1 VQAAHL
7 DSRNAAPTST
17 VVPVM
22 QLESSLAK
30 KTITFACSS
39 TVEIRRSV
47 FRGQLVAS
55 PVLTTAS
62 PTSTHQEII

>member
-1 VQAAHL
+1 VQAAHP
-7 DSRNAAPTST
+7 DTRNAAPHID

-39 TVEIRRSV
+39 MVEIRRSA

-55 PVLTTAS
+55 PVLNPAS
-62 PTSTHQEII
+62 STSAHRETI